1 MFISKEWL
9 ESYVEVNQPV
19 NVLAERITRTG
30 IEVDDI
36 IDYTKGIKNLVVGY
50 VQSIAAHPD
59 ADKLNVCQVDIGEV
73 EPVQIV
79 CGAPN
84 VDAGQTVI
92 VATVGGRLPGGVK
105 IKRAKLRGERSEG
118 MICSLQET
126 GVPTNLVPKQFENG
140 IYVLSSEVTPGTDA
154 LSALYL
160 DDQVMEFD
168 LTPNRADALSMI
180 GTAYETAALY
190 NVPMVK
196 PETQSNE
203 NDEHTN
209 DEISVTIQNEDK
221 VPYYSARVVKD
232 VTIKPS
238 PEWMQMRLIKAGIRP
253 INNVVDI
260 SNYVLIEYGQP
271 LHMFD
276 KDQIGSKQIEVRQA
290 KADEVITTLDDQER
304 KLVASDIVI
313 TNGNSPIAIAGVMG
327 GDFSEV
333 TEATT
338 NVVIE
343 GAIFDPVSI
352 RHTSRRLNL
361 RSEASSRFEKGIATE
376 FVDEAVDRACY
387 LLQTYADGTVT
398 QGRVAEGD
406 LGEFV
411 TPIDISVSKV
421 NQTIGFE
428 LAAKDIE
435 AIFVQLGF
443 ETTNTD
449 DVLTVMV
456 PSRRKDITIKE
467 DLIEEIARIY
477 GYDEIPSTLPV
488 FEHVTHGSLTDRQSK
503 SRIVKASLEGAGLNQ
518 AINYS
523 LVDKE
528 RANHFALQNRD
539 TVALLMPM
547 SEAHS
552 TLRQSLIPHLI
563 DAVAYNVARKNNHV
577 RLYELG
583 RVFFGNG
590 EGELPDEVE
599 YLSGILTGDYTV
611 NAWQGKKEEIDFFV
625 AKGIV
630 DRVAEKLDIQFEYEA
645 AEINGLHPGR
655 TAYVKLNEKVIG
667 FVGELHPQIEKDNDL
682 KRTYV
687 FELNYDELMA
697 VSVGYINYQPIPR
710 FPGVSRDIALVIN
723 RDMPS
728 AKLVNTIHQNGG
740 DILQE
745 AEVFD
750 VYEGEH
756 VAEDEKSIAIRLS
769 YLDTEDTLTD
779 DKVNAVHEAILT
791 ALQAEGATIR

>member
-9 ESYVEVNQPV
+9 ESYVDIDQPV

-36 IDYTKGIKNLVVGY
+36 VDYTKDIKKLVVGY
-50 VQSIAAHPD
+50 VQSKTPHPD
-59 ADKLNVCQVDIGEV
+59 ADKLNICQVDIGEA

-118 MICSLQET
+118 MICSLQEV
-126 GVPTNLVPKQFENG
+126 GVPNNLVPKQFENG
-140 IYVLSSEVTPGTDA
+140 IYVFSSAVKPGTDA
-154 LSALYL
+154 LTALYL
-160 DDQVMEFD
+160 NDQVMEFD

-190 NVPMVK
+190 NVPMTK
-196 PETQSNE
+196 PETQS
-203 NDEHTN
+203 DEVSLQTS
-209 DEISVTIQNEDK
+209 DEINVSVKNKDK
-221 VPYYSARVVKD
+221 VPYYSTRVVNN
-232 VTIKPS
+232 VTIAPS

-260 SNYVLIEYGQP
+260 SNYVLLEYGQP
-271 LHMFD
+271 LHIFD
-276 KDQIGSKQIEVRQA
+276 KDHIGSTQIEVRQA
-290 KADEVITTLDDQER
+290 KANETMTTLDDQER
-304 KLVASDIVI
+304 TLQDTDIVI
-313 TNGNSPIAIAGVMG
+313 TNGTTPIAIAGIMG

-333 TEATT
+333 TEETN

-352 RHTSRRLNL
+352 RHTSRKLNL

-387 LLQTYADGTVT
+387 LLQSYAGGTVS

-406 LGEFV
+406 LGQFV
-411 TPIDISVSKV
+411 TPIEISVDKV
-421 NQTIGFE
+421 NKTIGFE
-428 LAAKDIE
+428 LSATDIE
-435 AIFVQLGF
+435 SIFVQLGF
-443 ETTNTD
+443 ETTNHS

-488 FEHVTHGSLTDRQSK
+488 FEDVTNGALTDRQSK
-503 SRIVKASLEGAGLNQ
+503 SRIVKATLEGAGLSQ

-528 RANHFALQNRD
+528 RAKDFALQDRS
-539 TVALLMPM
+539 TIELLMPM

-563 DAVAYNVARKNNHV
+563 DAAAYNVARKNNDV

-625 AKGIV
+625 AKGFV
-630 DRVAEKLDIQFEYEA
+630 DRIAEKLDINFEYEA
-645 AEINGLHPGR
+645 GEINGLHPGR
-655 TAYVKLNEKVIG
+655 SAVVKLNGEIVG
-667 FVGELHPQIEKDNDL
+667 FVGELHPQTEKDNDL

-687 FELNYDELMA
+687 FELNYDKLMA

-710 FPGVSRDIALVIN
+710 FPGVSRDIALVVN
-723 RDMPS
+723 RNMPS
-728 AKLVNTIHQNGG
+728 AKLVQVIHEHGG
-740 DILQE
+740 DILQN

-756 VAEDEKSIAIRLS
+756 VAEDEKSIAIRLA
-769 YLDTEDTLTD
+769 YLDTQQTLTD
-779 DKVNAVHEAILT
+779 DKVNAVHEDILD
-791 ALQAEGATIR
+791 ALQAQGATIR

>member
-9 ESYVEVNQPV
+9 ESYVDIDQPV

-36 IDYTKGIKNLVVGY
+36 IDYTKDIKKLVVGY
-50 VQSIAAHPD
+50 VQSKTPHPD
-59 ADKLNVCQVDIGEV
+59 ADKLNICQVDIGEG

-105 IKRAKLRGERSEG
+105 IKRAKLRGECSEG
-118 MICSLQET
+118 MICSLQEV
-126 GVPTNLVPKQFENG
+126 GVPNNLVPKQFENG
-140 IYVLSSEVTPGTDA
+140 IYVFSSAVKPGTDA
-154 LSALYL
+154 LTALYL
-160 DDQVMEFD
+160 NDQVMEFD

-190 NVPMVK
+190 NVPMTK
-196 PETQSNE
+196 PETQS
-203 NDEHTN
+203 DEVSLQTS
-209 DEISVTIQNEDK
+209 DEINVSVKNKDN
-221 VPYYSARVVKD
+221 VPYYSTRVVNN
-232 VTIKPS
+232 VTIAPS

-260 SNYVLIEYGQP
+260 SNYVLLEYGQP
-271 LHMFD
+271 LHIFD
-276 KDQIGSKQIEVRQA
+276 KDHIGSTQIEVRQA
-290 KADEVITTLDDQER
+290 KANETMTTLDDQER
-304 KLVASDIVI
+304 TLQDTDIVI
-313 TNGNSPIAIAGVMG
+313 TNGTTPIAIAGIMG

-333 TEATT
+333 TEETT

-352 RHTSRRLNL
+352 RHTSRKLNL

-387 LLQTYADGTVT
+387 LLQSYAGGTVS

-406 LGEFV
+406 LGQFV
-411 TPIDISVSKV
+411 TPIEISVDKV
-421 NQTIGFE
+421 NKTIGFE
-428 LAAKDIE
+428 LSATDIE
-435 AIFVQLGF
+435 SIFVQLGF
-443 ETTNTD
+443 ETTNHS

-488 FEHVTHGSLTDRQSK
+488 FEDVTNGALTDRQSK
-503 SRIVKASLEGAGLNQ
+503 SRIVKATLEGAGLSQ

-528 RANHFALQNRD
+528 RAKDFALQDRS
-539 TVALLMPM
+539 TIELLMPM

-563 DAVAYNVARKNNHV
+563 DAAAYNVARKNNDV

-625 AKGIV
+625 AKGFV
-630 DRVAEKLDIQFEYEA
+630 DRIAEKLDINFEYEA
-645 AEINGLHPGR
+645 GEINGLHPGR
-655 TAYVKLNEKVIG
+655 TAVVKLNGEIVG
-667 FVGELHPQIEKDNDL
+667 FVGELHPQTEKDNDL

-687 FELNYDELMA
+687 FELNYDKLMA

-710 FPGVSRDIALVIN
+710 FPGVSRDIALVVN
-723 RDMPS
+723 RNMPS
-728 AKLVNTIHQNGG
+728 AKLVQVIHEHGG
-740 DILQE
+740 DILQN

-756 VAEDEKSIAIRLS
+756 VAEDEKSIAIRLA
-769 YLDTEDTLTD
+769 YLDTQQTLTD
-779 DKVNAVHEAILT
+779 DKVNAVHEDILD
-791 ALQAEGATIR
+791 ALQAQGATIR

>member
-9 ESYVEVNQPV
+9 ESFVAINQPV
-19 NVLAERITRTG
+19 NVLAEKITRTG

-36 IDYTKGIKNLVVGY
+36 IDYTKDIKNLVVGY
-50 VQSIAAHPD
+50 VQSKAPHPD
-59 ADKLNVCQVDIGEV
+59 ADKLSLCQVDIGE
-73 EPVQIV
+73 EAPVQIV

-84 VDAGQTVI
+84 VDAGQSVI
-92 VATVGGRLPGGVK
+92 VATVGGRLPGGIK

-118 MICSLQET
+118 MICSLQEI
-126 GVPTNLVPKQFENG
+126 GISPNLVPKQFESG
-140 IYVLSSEVTPGTDA
+140 IYVFTSEVKPGTDA
-154 LSALYL
+154 LTALYL
-160 DDQVMEFD
+160 NDQVMEFD

-190 NVPMVK
+190 NVPMKK
-196 PETQSNE
+196 PETQSELTNKQATNE
-203 NDEHTN
+203 LSIN
-209 DEISVTIQNEDK
+209 VQNQDK
-221 VPYYSARVVKD
+221 VPYYSARIVKN
-232 VTIKPS
+232 VKIHPS

-260 SNYVLIEYGQP
+260 SNYVLFEYGQP

-276 KDQIGSKQIEVRQA
+276 KDQIGSDQIEVRQA
-290 KADEVITTLDDQER
+290 EAEEKMTTLDDQER
-304 KLVASDIVI
+304 ILKDSDIVI
-313 TNGNSPIAIAGVMG
+313 TNGNTPIAIAGVMG

-333 TEATT
+333 TENTT
-338 NVVIE
+338 NVIIE

-387 LLQTYADGTVT
+387 LLQQYASGTVL
-398 QGRVAEGD
+398 QDRVAEGD
-406 LGEFV
+406 LGQFV
-411 TPIDISVSKV
+411 TPIEITVEKV
-421 NQTIGFE
+421 NKTIGFE
-428 LAAKDIE
+428 LSKEDIE
-435 AIFVQLGF
+435 GIFVQLGF
-443 ETTNTD
+443 ETTQEGNT
-449 DVLTVMV
+449 LTVMV

-488 FEHVTHGSLTDRQSK
+488 FEHVTPGTLNDRQAK
-503 SRIVKASLEGAGLNQ
+503 TRIVKATLEGAGLSQ

-523 LVDKE
+523 LVDKA
-528 RANHFALQNRD
+528 RATDFALQDRS
-539 TVALLMPM
+539 TISLLMPM
-547 SEAHS
+547 SEAHA

-563 DAVAYNVARKNNHV
+563 DDVSYNVARSNHHV
-577 RLYELG
+577 ALYELG

-590 EGELPDEVE
+590 KDQLPDEVE
-599 YLSGILTGDYTV
+599 YLSGILTGDYAV
-611 NAWQGKKEEIDFFV
+611 NTWQSKKEAIDFFV
-625 AKGIV
+625 AKGVVERI
-630 DRVAEKLDIQFEYEA
+630 AEILDVQFEYEA
-645 AEINGLHPGR
+645 GEISGLHPGR
-655 TAYVKLNEKVIG
+655 TALVKLNNEIVG
-667 FVGELHPQIEKDNDL
+667 FVGELHPQTENDYDL

-687 FELNYDELMA
+687 FELNYDKLMS

-723 RDMPS
+723 RAMPS
-728 AKLVNTIHQNGG
+728 AKIVNVIKNNGG
-740 DILQE
+740 DILQN

-756 VAEDEKSIAIRLS
+756 VAEDEKSIALRLS
-769 YLDTEDTLTD
+769 YLDTKQTLTD
-779 DKVNAVHEAILT
+779 DKVNEVHDRILE

>member
-9 ESYVEVNQPV
+9 ESYVDIDQPV

-36 IDYTKGIKNLVVGY
+36 VDYTKDIKKLVVGY
-50 VQSIAAHPD
+50 VQSKTPHPD
-59 ADKLNVCQVDIGEV
+59 ADKLNICQVDIGEA

-118 MICSLQET
+118 MICSLQEV
-126 GVPTNLVPKQFENG
+126 GVPNNLVPKQFENG
-140 IYVLSSEVTPGTDA
+140 IYVFSSAVKPGTDA
-154 LSALYL
+154 LTALYL
-160 DDQVMEFD
+160 NDQVMEFD

-190 NVPMVK
+190 NVPMTK
-196 PETQSNE
+196 PETQS
-203 NDEHTN
+203 DEVSLQTS
-209 DEISVTIQNEDK
+209 DEINVSVKNKDK
-221 VPYYSARVVKD
+221 VPYYSTRVVNN
-232 VTIKPS
+232 VTIAPS

-260 SNYVLIEYGQP
+260 SNYVLLEYGQP
-271 LHMFD
+271 LHIFD
-276 KDQIGSKQIEVRQA
+276 KDHIGSTQIEVRQA
-290 KADEVITTLDDQER
+290 KANETMTTLDDQER
-304 KLVASDIVI
+304 TLQDTDIVI
-313 TNGNSPIAIAGVMG
+313 TNGTTPIAIAGIMG

-333 TEATT
+333 TEETT

-352 RHTSRRLNL
+352 RHTSRKLNL

-387 LLQTYADGTVT
+387 LLQSYAGGTVS

-406 LGEFV
+406 LGQFV
-411 TPIDISVSKV
+411 TPIEISVDKV
-421 NQTIGFE
+421 NKTIGFE
-428 LAAKDIE
+428 LSATDIE
-435 AIFVQLGF
+435 SIFVQLGF
-443 ETTNTD
+443 ETTNHS

-488 FEHVTHGSLTDRQSK
+488 FEDVTNGALTDRQSK
-503 SRIVKASLEGAGLNQ
+503 SRIVKATLEGAGLSQ

-528 RANHFALQNRD
+528 RAKDFALQDRS
-539 TVALLMPM
+539 TIELLMPM

-563 DAVAYNVARKNNHV
+563 DAAAYNVARKNNDV

-625 AKGIV
+625 AKGFV
-630 DRVAEKLDIQFEYEA
+630 DRIAEKLDINFEYEA
-645 AEINGLHPGR
+645 GEINGLHPGR
-655 TAYVKLNEKVIG
+655 TAVVKLNGEIVG
-667 FVGELHPQIEKDNDL
+667 FVGELHPQTEKDNDL

-687 FELNYDELMA
+687 FELNYDKLMA

-710 FPGVSRDIALVIN
+710 FPGVSRDIALVVN
-723 RDMPS
+723 RNMPS
-728 AKLVNTIHQNGG
+728 AKLVQVIHEHGG
-740 DILQE
+740 DILQN

-756 VAEDEKSIAIRLS
+756 VAEDEKSIAIRLA
-769 YLDTEDTLTD
+769 YLDTQQTLTD
-779 DKVNAVHEAILT
+779 DKVNAVHEDILD
-791 ALQAEGATIR
+791 ALQAQGATIR

>member
-92 VATVGGRLPGGVK
+92 VATVGGRLPSGVK

-118 MICSLQET
+118 MICSLQEI

-140 IYVLSSEVTPGTDA
+140 IYVFSSEVTPGTDA

-611 NAWQGKKEEIDFFV
+611 SAWQGKKEEIDFFV

>member
-118 MICSLQET
+118 MICSLQEI

-140 IYVLSSEVTPGTDA
+140 IYVFSSEVTPGTDA

-190 NVPMVK
+190 NLPMVK

-563 DAVAYNVARKNNHV
+563 DAVAYNVARNNNHV